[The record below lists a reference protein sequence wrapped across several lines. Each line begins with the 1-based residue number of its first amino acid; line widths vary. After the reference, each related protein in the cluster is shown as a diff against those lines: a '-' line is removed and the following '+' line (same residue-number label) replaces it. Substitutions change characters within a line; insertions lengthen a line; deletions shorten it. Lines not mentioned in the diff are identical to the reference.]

1 MCIKNKTLEKS
12 RVLKNFQADLNR
24 RPPPYQGDALPTEP
38 WQHLLCVSQVE
49 ILSKK
54 GIDVNPFSY
63 TENNF
68 WEL

>member
-1 MCIKNKTLEKS
+1 VYKKIKP
-12 RVLKNFQADLNR
+12 LKNQGFLKSCQADLNR